1 MTLVE
6 SHMLA
11 KESQTNRV
19 NEYDSFS
26 TIITLLQDR
35 LTLFILSVWNPPFGN
50 PVSAPEVPSL
60 IYESLSP
67 IKLVGCNPPY
77 RPRCL

>member
-19 NEYDSFS
+19 NEYDSFI
-26 TIITLLQDR
+26 TIMTLLQDR
-35 LTLFILSVWNPPFGN
+35 LTLFILCMQELTFRVNMIFFPSPF
-50 PVSAPEVPSL
+50 L
-60 IYESLSP
+60 
-67 IKLVGCNPPY
+67 
-77 RPRCL
+77 RQF